1 MRGKAADVQR
11 KPLKDLRKIWRSI
24 AQDHFLKNY
33 KKVLKPTVNVLR
45 SIYVSSSFDLTSA
58 LNQLHPDYD
67 FAL

>member
-33 KKVLKPTVNVLR
+33 KKVLKPTLSIVNANVVW
-45 SIYVSSSFDLTSA
+45 SWTSP